1 MITRGIARD
10 RNAAVDCWRRIFA
23 WTLTTSRFGKQ
34 STKICDNPLQNIL
47 IHNNFIHLI
56 LKQFYRLILH
66 TLPGNGSMIPIGM
79 NTAAVAA
86 TRFFEM
92 HPSDL
97 LLFFSKVV
105 CVNCTLHIFSI
116 NETIIGKNA
125 QTLRY
130 VSNNINVV
138 IRNTADT
145 MYNGR
150 KHITRNIF
158 SLLSTLI
165 SLFSLMWLI
174 VDTR

>member
-1 MITRGIARD
+1 MQLLIVGEEFLHERWQFPGSVSNLQKYLI
-10 RNAAVDCWRRIFA
+10 IHY
-23 WTLTTSRFGKQ
+23 
-34 STKICDNPLQNIL
+34 KICSSD
-47 IHNNFIHLI
+47 LI
-56 LKQFYRLILH
+56 LQQFCGLILH

-92 HPSDL
+92 HPLDL

-165 SLFSLMWLI
+165 FLFSLMWLI

>member
-1 MITRGIARD
+1 MKGNVGSCQRLTSQYIRI
-10 RNAAVDCWRRIFA
+10 RRSEYQGQLIRSLSRKA
-23 WTLTTSRFGKQ
+23 WSEIGQCKQ
-34 STKICDNPLQNIL
+34 SVICKYNRCTYYNY
-47 IHNNFIHLI
+47 LI
-56 LKQFYRLILH
+56 LNQFYLLILH

-92 HPSDL
+92 HPLDL

-165 SLFSLMWLI
+165 FLFSLM
-174 VDTR
+174 